1 MSPSTVP
8 TVQPVPGAPLLVCHM
23 AALSGRHR
31 RNSTAAIRECFEANV
46 GRIEID
52 IHSMD
57 GDDYAVYH
65 DRRLE
70 GDTTGSG
77 SIGAATPD
85 AIRALRYTEF
95 PDDRPALLSEV
106 VELARGCDTEMQL
119 DWKDLR
125 LMSPRRLAAL
135 VDTVAPVRERV
146 VVSSPQDWNLRL
158 LRGAPGAPPTGF
170 DPGHYLAPER
180 PGPLPRNAGAY
191 GYRDDHPLAL
201 VRGDPAPVYLAAR
214 MEALLAQAPGSSEF
228 FLDYRLVLQML
239 DDGFDAASWLHERG
253 IGANVWTADYR
264 VPDDAAWLRRLVDAA
279 VDRVTTNTAPAWAAA
294 FASG

>member
-1 MSPSTVP
+1 MSLSPVP

-23 AALSGRHR
+23 AVLSGRHR
-31 RNSTAAIRECFEANV
+31 RNSLAAIRECFDLNV

-52 IHSMD
+52 IHSLD

-106 VELARGCDTEMQL
+106 VEMARGCDTEMQL

-125 LMSPRRLAAL
+125 LMSPQRIGAL
-135 VDTVAPVRERV
+135 VDAVAPVRERV
-146 VVSSPQDWNLRL
+146 IVSCPQDWNLRL
-158 LRGAPGAPPTGF
+158 LRDTPGAPATGF
-170 DPGHYLAPER
+170 DPGYYLAPER

-201 VRGDPAPVYLAAR
+201 RRGDPAPVYLAAR
-214 MEALLAQAPGSSEF
+214 MEALLAQAPGSREF

-239 DDGFDAASWLHERG
+239 DDGFDAAAWLHGRG

-264 VPDDAAWLRRLVDAA
+264 APDDAAWLRRLLDAA
-279 VDRVTTNTAPAWAAA
+279 IDRVTTNTAPAWAAA
-294 FASG
+294 FAVS

>member
-1 MSPSTVP
+1 MSASPVP
-8 TVQPVPGAPLLVCHM
+8 AIQPAPGAPLLVCHM
-23 AALSGRHR
+23 AVLSGRYR
-31 RNSTAAIRECFEANV
+31 RNSQAAIRECFDANV

-52 IHSMD
+52 IHSLD

-70 GDTTGSG
+70 GETTGSG

-85 AIRALRYTEF
+85 AIRALRYIEL

-106 VELARGCDTEMQL
+106 VEMARACDTEMQL

-125 LMSPRRLAAL
+125 LMSTQRLRAL
-135 VDTVAPVRERV
+135 VDVVAPVRERV

-158 LRGAPGAPPTGF
+158 LRDLPDAPALGF

-201 VRGDPAPVYLAAR
+201 GRGDSAVGYLAAR

-239 DDGFDAASWLHERG
+239 DDGFDAAAWLHARG
-253 IGANVWTADYR
+253 VEANVWTADCR
-264 VPDDAAWLRRLVDAA
+264 APDDVAWLRRLLDADI
-279 VDRVTTNTAPAWAAA
+279 DRVTTTTAPAWLAA
-294 FASG
+294 FAAD